1 MNLRISE
8 NQLRFRITQGETELL
23 RQDGVLAFSLNL
35 GAQTVE
41 YSVVLADLEKTLVLD
56 VQKSAWKLLVDRE
69 DFSQF
74 LASLPSREGIERNVS
89 MNGTQLTLV
98 LEVDVRRKRAA
109 A

>member
-23 RQDGVLAFSLNL
+23 KCDGSLSFALNL
-35 GAQTVE
+35 GSQTAE
-41 YSVVLADLEKTLVLD
+41 YAISLADLEQPLD
-56 VQKSAWKLLVDRE
+56 LEVDKNAWKLLVDRK

-74 LASLPSREGIERNVS
+74 IASLPSREGIEQNIS

-98 LEVDVRRKRAA
+98 LEVDVRRKRVVA
-109 A
+109 